1 MTRQAFLNLGLL
13 LVAVMC
19 NASLVPFM
27 GVYIVEGLEKSPIFI
42 SIYST
47 ITIIFILFANR
58 KTGEMIDGGTKIAP
72 LILAALCAF
81 VIANIAILVVQSFW
95 VLVSV
100 GSLCFAISSTAVSTM
115 YSYGRLYAEQAELD
129 IDRYNSYLR
138 SMTSLGWMIA
148 PAISFFIAGEFG
160 EIAVFKLAL
169 GFAVLWAL
177 MWIFAMP
184 KDFAHIAANDSNKG
198 NTAEVDPFNLP
209 LYIAAVTCF
218 CFSLAHILC
227 SSALPLFII
236 QEAGLPKFAPGL
248 AFSVKTIIEIMG
260 ILAGPVLVRRFG
272 VRNVLLVAGLIA
284 LLAFQILS
292 STTSLPWLLG
302 GAMLEGLYYGIF
314 AGVGITFVQSLA
326 KGRIAR
332 ATSLYMNAL
341 FVGGLVAGIAM
352 GVLAQT
358 YDFRTT
364 IQLASIGAI
373 AALII
378 LVFSKNGAKSA
389 AHAQIQRGD

>member
-81 VIANIAILVVQSFW
+81 VIANIAILVVQSYW
-95 VLVSV
+95 VLVTI

-184 KDFAHIAANDSNKG
+184 KDFAHIAANDSN
-198 NTAEVDPFNLP
+198 
-209 LYIAAVTCF
+209 
-218 CFSLAHILC
+218 
-227 SSALPLFII
+227 
-236 QEAGLPKFAPGL
+236 
-248 AFSVKTIIEIMG
+248 
-260 ILAGPVLVRRFG
+260 
-272 VRNVLLVAGLIA
+272 
-284 LLAFQILS
+284 
-292 STTSLPWLLG
+292 
-302 GAMLEGLYYGIF
+302 
-314 AGVGITFVQSLA
+314 
-326 KGRIAR
+326 
-332 ATSLYMNAL
+332 
-341 FVGGLVAGIAM
+341 
-352 GVLAQT
+352 
-358 YDFRTT
+358 
-364 IQLASIGAI
+364 
-373 AALII
+373 
-378 LVFSKNGAKSA
+378 
-389 AHAQIQRGD
+389 